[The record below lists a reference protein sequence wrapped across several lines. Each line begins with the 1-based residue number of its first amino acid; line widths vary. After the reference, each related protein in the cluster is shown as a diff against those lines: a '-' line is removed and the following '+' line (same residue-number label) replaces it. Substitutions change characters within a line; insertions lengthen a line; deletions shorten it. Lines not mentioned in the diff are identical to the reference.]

1 MAKVKLL
8 KQVGDHT
15 VGTELDI
22 EDSTVIAKW
31 EELGVIAKPKAT
43 KEKDESKD
51 K

>member
-22 EDSTVIAKW
+22 EDKTVLEKW